1 MGSWELAPETRVFR
15 QVIMSEYME
24 KDFEASIDRL
34 PEVLDFVEEEM
45 NKAGCPMKVIMQV
58 NIALEEIFVNVAHYA
73 YPDGV
78 GPARVGIE
86 AGDGKVKIR
95 IEDSGIPFDPLER
108 SDPDVT
114 LSAEDRDIG
123 GLGIFMVKQSMDEV
137 TYSYENGKNV
147 LTFVKYY

>member
-1 MGSWELAPETRVFR
+1 
-15 QVIMSEYME
+15 MSEYME

-78 GPARVGIE
+78 GAARVGIE
-86 AGDGKVKIR
+86 TGDGKVKIR